1 MKVLQTKLKFFSV
14 LMQVLL
20 YGFLQKKN
28 LMALNFCYLF
38 LFCCI
43 ILLDCFL
50 FVFFMQ
56 YFQD

>member
-28 LMALNFCYLF
+28 LMALNFC
-38 LFCCI
+38 
-43 ILLDCFL
+43 
-50 FVFFMQ
+50 
-56 YFQD
+56 